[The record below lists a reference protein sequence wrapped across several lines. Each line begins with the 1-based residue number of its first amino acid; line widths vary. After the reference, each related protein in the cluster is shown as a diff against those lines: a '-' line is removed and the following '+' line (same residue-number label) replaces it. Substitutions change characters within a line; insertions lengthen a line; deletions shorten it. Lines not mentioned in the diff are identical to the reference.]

1 VEGGVVTDRSRW
13 RRWFLPETP
22 DVVALLVA
30 QGEVSIEAAGAL
42 ERWAR
47 GDAHAADEVRKLEH
61 VADDAR
67 RRVVSALRS
76 AFMTPVEPEDLFEL
90 SERLDAIVNQAKDL
104 VREAEVLGMAP
115 DEPMAKMAGFVL
127 AGVRQLVLAF
137 PELVRAPDGATAA
150 ADLAIRE
157 QRQLERAYRRAMSSL
172 LDAHD
177 AREIGG
183 RRELYRRLARTGDG
197 IEHVANRIWYAV
209 VKRG

>member
-1 VEGGVVTDRSRW
+1 MAGGGVTVRAGW

-22 DVVALLVA
+22 DVVALLVQ
-30 QGEVSIEAAGAL
+30 QGAVSIEAVEAL
-42 ERWAR
+42 DRWANGDVAS
-47 GDAHAADEVRKLEH
+47 GDAVRELEH

-90 SERLDAIVNQAKDL
+90 SERLDGIVNQAKDL
-104 VREAEVLGMAP
+104 VREAEVLGMVP
-115 DEPMAKMAGFVL
+115 DAPMAAMAGYVV
-127 AGVRQLVLAF
+127 AGVRHLVRAF
-137 PELVRAPDGATAA
+137 PELADGPDEATAA

-172 LDAHD
+172 LTVDD
-177 AREIGG
+177 ARELGA
-183 RRELYRRLARTGDG
+183 RRELYRRLARTGDA

-209 VKRG
+209 VKRS